1 MIIFQIIML
10 IGFALYI
17 IFNSINFM
25 DTYSREAIMNFN
37 ENRKIKIIGALILFL
52 LIYFSGGFN
61 LIF

>member
-1 MIIFQIIML
+1 ML

-25 DTYSREAIMNFN
+25 DTYSKEAISNFN
-37 ENRKIKIIGALILFL
+37 EDRKIKIIGALILFL